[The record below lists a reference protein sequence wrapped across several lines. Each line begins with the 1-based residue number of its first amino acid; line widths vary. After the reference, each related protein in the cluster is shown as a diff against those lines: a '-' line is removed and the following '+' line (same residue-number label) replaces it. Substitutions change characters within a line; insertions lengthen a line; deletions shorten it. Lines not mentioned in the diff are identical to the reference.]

1 MNAKSWWTQTVHNK
15 LIALILAMVVL
26 VPLVAAPAGNNM
38 RGLAALTFESLGVAL
53 LATLLWRTDWN
64 LNRAKIRE
72 FFTTGANLPIL
83 LFLGLAIVSCV
94 LSPHKQYSE
103 QELLRI
109 GTGILLYF
117 AVAYEFRR
125 SEQLT
130 RMVDALMVVTIGVS
144 LLGFAQYASSHS
156 FHDVSVFGDHQLLGS
171 FLMIL
176 LPLVGIM
183 AVSEKSPGRQLL
195 AQVATVMAAT
205 CLLMAQARSAWIGT
219 AAGLTLLGIIAMV
232 LASRDKSSQR
242 NRHQVVMPIL
252 LLVIAVG
259 FFLLIFPQ
267 TGVLLGR
274 ATTLQGANTV
284 DTWKIRQ
291 GTWQGARQMIAARP
305 LSGFGLGLYPYY
317 QREYTLDGLPL
328 AQMNGVPSLGE
339 QAHNTYL
346 QTAAEL
352 GIPGLL
358 LVAAIPI
365 VFLIAGFRRVGQ
377 LEPGTRRSLLMGSMA
392 GVVAFAV
399 DAYASPSWQVG
410 QISMFFW
417 LTMGIGVASLR
428 PQARPRK
435 EMTAGVS
442 IAALRTRTVETV
454 RESGPPAWLPR
465 VARPVGALA
474 ALTLILLLPTFA
486 FAVGDLYASPVTLK
500 ISPPNA
506 TIRGG
511 GTQIYTVTIAYTDGQ
526 TRDVTLD
533 NGTGP
538 GTDSVVITETGGTG
552 FMTGTNNHI
561 YQSKSRENNPT
572 TGVNINAVYSQTP
585 NSAYPGQVG
594 GSISGSTKLFVH
606 FP

>member
-1 MNAKSWWTQTVHNK
+1 MNAKSWWAQTVHNK

-26 VPLVAAPAGNNM
+26 VPLVAAPSGNNM

-53 LATLLWRTDWN
+53 LATLLWRLDWN
-64 LNRAKIRE
+64 INRAKIRE
-72 FFTTGANLPIL
+72 FLMTGANVPIL

-103 QELLRI
+103 QELLRV

-125 SEQLT
+125 SEQLS
-130 RMVDALMVVTIGVS
+130 RMMDALMAVTVVVS
-144 LLGFAQYASSHS
+144 LLGFAMYASTHS
-156 FHDVSVFGDHQLLGS
+156 FLDMGVFGDHQLLGS

-183 AVSEKSPGRQLL
+183 AVSEKNPNRQLV
-195 AQVATVMAAT
+195 AQIATVMAAT

-219 AAGLTLLGIIAMV
+219 AAGLALLGVIASVFAM
-232 LASRDKSSQR
+232 RDKSSRR

-267 TGVLLGR
+267 TSVLIGR
-274 ATTLQGANTV
+274 ATTLQSASAVG
-284 DTWKIRQ
+284 TWQIRQ
-291 GTWQGARQMIAARP
+291 HTWQGARKMIAARP
-305 LSGFGLGLYPYY
+305 LTGFGLGLYPYY
-317 QREYTLDGLPL
+317 QQDYTREGLPI
-328 AQMNGVPSLGE
+328 ARMNGVPSLGE

-358 LVAAIPI
+358 LMAAIPI
-365 VFLIAGFRRVGQ
+365 TFLIAGFRRVGQ

-392 GVVAFAV
+392 GIVAFAV

-435 EMTAGVS
+435 EMTAGVN

-454 RESGPPAWLPR
+454 KDTAPPVWLPR
-465 VARPVGALA
+465 IARPVGALA

-486 FAVGDLYASPVTLK
+486 FAVGDLYATPVS
-500 ISPPNA
+500 ISITPANA

-511 GTQIYTVTIAYTDGQ
+511 GAQSFTVTVTYSDGQ

-538 GTDSVVITETGGTG
+538 GTDSTVITETGGQG
-552 FMTGTNNHI
+552 FMTGPNNRV
-561 YQSKSRENNPT
+561 YQSKSRERDTVTIRADYTQRADPNISNPPQK
-572 TGVNINAVYSQTP
+572 S
-585 NSAYPGQVG
+585 
-594 GSISGSTKLFVH
+594 GSISGTITLNVT

>member
-125 SEQLT
+125 SEQLA
-130 RMVDALMVVTIGVS
+130 RMVDALMVVTIGIS

-183 AVSEKSPGRQLL
+183 AVSEKNPNRQLL
-195 AQVATVMAAT
+195 AQAATVMAAT
-205 CLLMAQARSAWIGT
+205 CLLMTQARSAWIGT
-219 AAGLTLLGIIAMV
+219 AAGLSLLGVTASV
-232 LASRDKSSQR
+232 LAMRDKNSRR

-259 FFLLIFPQ
+259 FFLLMFPQ
-267 TGVLLGR
+267 TGVLIGR
-274 ATTLQGANTV
+274 ATTLQSANEV
-284 DTWKIRQ
+284 STWNIRQ
-291 GTWQGARQMIAARP
+291 RTWQGARQMIAARP

-317 QREYTLDGLPL
+317 QQEYTRDGLPV
-328 AQMNGVPSLGE
+328 ARMNGVPSLGE

-358 LVAAIPI
+358 LMAAIPV

-417 LTMGIGVASLR
+417 LTMGIGVAGLR

-454 RESGPPAWLPR
+454 RESGPPTWFPR
-465 VARPVGALA
+465 VARPAGVLA

-486 FAVGDLYASPVTLK
+486 FAVGDLYATPTS
-500 ISPPNA
+500 ISITPSNA

-511 GTQIYTVTIAYTDGQ
+511 GAQSFTVTVNYSDGQ
-526 TRDVTLD
+526 TRDVTVD
-533 NGTGP
+533 HGTGP
-538 GTDSVVITETGGTG
+538 GTDSTVITETNGAG
-552 FMTGTNNHI
+552 FMTGPNNRV
-561 YQSKSRENNPT
+561 YQSKSRERDVVT
-572 TGVNINAVYSQTP
+572 IKAVYTQQADTSYTNPPQKD
-585 NSAYPGQVG
+585 
-594 GSISGSTKLFVH
+594 GSIIGTTTLNVT